1 MSITVS
7 SLPEEKYTVIGN
19 RALVNAKITMGSV
32 YPYGGESFDPEPLF
46 GMHNVD
52 LALINQ
58 SNGLSLQYDATNK
71 KLKAYRQA
79 PLIVYEEKCVPTG
92 DGSVQKITTKYPPA
106 FFMNAA
112 RIAEN
117 KKFRSTGV
125 TPGDDEISLDAQM
138 AEGVRATLSVKGAD
152 FLAGQGAFAADT
164 GWTGFAA
171 ADWEVDSAAK
181 KSADGTTALTH
192 ATAAVA
198 DTRYYLEF
206 TVDTLTA
213 GSFTPSIGN
222 VDGDVISADGTYS
235 MIITADNT
243 EALIFT
249 PTNTSRFNI
258 TACKVYALDE
268 AVYLTYV
275 TQAWPEVWDALVQ
288 DESVTLSSTGAKT
301 LANAACA
308 IMYADRTSATAKAL
322 TLIDEDDTAASG
334 EVAFYLNQAA
344 NNIKA
349 SHADENAKVALV
361 TYLKVPASGFLAYRA
376 FDNEGCTKG
385 GTDPYTNTMDYPV
398 LIWGY
403 TGQVPI
409 NGGTTQRLLPY
420 MGTPAAGEAV
430 IDWFT
435 PGIRGAG
442 APATGTVIGTKS
454 DVTATGAGIWGVLSE
469 IAGRPLEVPDGED
482 LSAAGEFNVILIGI

>member
-1 MSITVS
+1 
-7 SLPEEKYTVIGN
+7 
-19 RALVNAKITMGSV
+19 MGSS
-32 YPYGGESFDPEPLF
+32 YPTGGEPFDPNALF
-46 GMHNVD
+46 GIRDVELV
-52 LALINQ
+52 LANPGMGY
-58 SNGLSLQYDATNK
+58 SFQYDLLNK
-71 KLKAYRQA
+71 KIKAFRAA

-92 DGSVQKITTKYPPA
+92 DTPVQSITTQYPPA
-106 FFMNAA
+106 WFMNAG

-138 AEGVRATLSVKGAD
+138 SEGDKATLSVKGYD
-152 FLAGQGAFAADT
+152 HLAGQGAFAADT

-171 ADWEVDSAAK
+171 ADWAVDSAAK
-181 KSADGTTALTH
+181 KGADGTTALTH
-192 ATAAVA
+192 ATAAEA
-198 DTRYYLEF
+198 GIRYYLEF

-213 GSFTPSIGN
+213 GSFTPSIGST
-222 VDGDVISADGTYS
+222 DGDVISADGTYS
-235 MIITADNT
+235 MVLTATDT
-243 EALIFT
+243 AALIFT

-258 TACKVYALDE
+258 TLCKVYALDE

-275 TQAWPEVWDALVQ
+275 TQAWKEVWDSLVQ
-288 DESVTLSSTGAKT
+288 DESIT
-301 LANAACA
+301 LASAATTCLANKACA

-334 EVAFYLNQAA
+334 EVAFYLNQTLT
-344 NNIKA
+344 NVKA
-349 SHADENAKVALV
+349 SHADENAKVAKV
-361 TYLKVPASGFLAYRA
+361 TYLKTPASGFLANRA
-376 FDNEGCTKG
+376 FDNEGATKAG
-385 GTDPYTNTMDYPV
+385 EDPFTNTFDYPI

-409 NGGTTQRLLPY
+409 NSGTTQRLLPY

-469 IAGRPLEVPDGED
+469 IAGRPLEVSEGED
-482 LSAAGEFNVILIGI
+482 LSGLGSFDVIIIGI